1 MIIFKNRKN
10 IFTTNDSTELFNY
23 MAKYINISN
32 FKFLTENMIQII
44 SEFIEEN
51 EKISLTDAKRLFS
64 KLFNTHTS
72 KNINYWTVRGW
83 TENEA
88 VEQISIA
95 SKKSSL
101 AATEKIQMMKND
113 KKIWDKFKA
122 TKPTTIE
129 YYINKGM
136 QYSDAVKALSKRQ
149 ATFSKKKMIDVH
161 GEEEGLK
168 KIKERNKKWFTTL
181 KNNNDWDELSQRKAI
196 TLEKMISKYGEEEG
210 IEKYHNWK
218 ESVAQT
224 KENFIKRHGNILGE
238 EKWELFKNNFIQ
250 NYHRPSNESIL
261 FFSQILNELKFL
273 IDESEIYIAINGKN
287 EYWLKDNDK
296 TYFYDLTI
304 RNLNLIIEYHGTHI
318 HPNPK
323 WDNEKW
329 NSWKHAFQNKDAVT
343 AREFDLK
350 KKSLAESQGFT
361 VLEIWNDDNFET
373 NQKFIMS
380 EIKKRL

>member
-10 IFTTNDSTELFNY
+10 IFTTNDSTDLFNY

-101 AATEKIQMMKND
+101 AATENIQMMKND

-129 YYINKGM
+129 YLVNHP
-136 QYSDAVKALSKRQ
+136 V
-149 ATFSKKKMIDVH
+149 
-161 GEEEGLK
+161 
-168 KIKERNKKWFTTL
+168 
-181 KNNNDWDELSQRKAI
+181 
-196 TLEKMISKYGEEEG
+196 
-210 IEKYHNWK
+210 
-218 ESVAQT
+218 
-224 KENFIKRHGNILGE
+224 
-238 EKWELFKNNFIQ
+238 
-250 NYHRPSNESIL
+250 
-261 FFSQILNELKFL
+261 
-273 IDESEIYIAINGKN
+273 
-287 EYWLKDNDK
+287 LKD
-296 TYFYDLTI
+296 
-304 RNLNLIIEYHGTHI
+304 
-318 HPNPK
+318 
-323 WDNEKW
+323 WA
-329 NSWKHAFQNKDAVT
+329 S
-343 AREFDLK
+343 
-350 KKSLAESQGFT
+350 S
-361 VLEIWNDDNFET
+361 
-373 NQKFIMS
+373 
-380 EIKKRL
+380 